1 MAKKRGRPSLYETRV
16 QPRLEEIKAWCRDGY
31 TDIIMCEALKVSIAS
46 FCKYKNDFPELK
58 EALNVTKPIA
68 DLKVVNSLHKRALGY
83 EYEEV
88 TKEVKTDKAGAIIS
102 KHIKSVTKFLP
113 GDVKAQEVWLRNR
126 DPKNWNQKQG
136 VELSGP
142 DGKPVEVINHDMDPK
157 EAAKIYS
164 QMIKGDE

>member
-1 MAKKRGRPSLYETRV
+1 MAKRGRPSLYETRV
-16 QPRLEEIKAWCRDGY
+16 QPRLKEIKAWCRDGY
-31 TDIIMCEALKVSIAS
+31 TDIIMCDALRVSIAS

-58 EALNVTKPIA
+58 EALSVTKAIA
-68 DLKVVNSLHKRALGY
+68 DLTVANSLYKRANGF

-88 TKEVKTDKAGAIIS
+88 TKEAKTDVSGKVIS
-102 KHIKSVTKFLP
+102 KHVKTVKKLVI
-113 GDVKAQEVWLRNR
+113 GDVKAQETWLRNR
-126 DPKNWNQKQG
+126 DPNWNQKQG